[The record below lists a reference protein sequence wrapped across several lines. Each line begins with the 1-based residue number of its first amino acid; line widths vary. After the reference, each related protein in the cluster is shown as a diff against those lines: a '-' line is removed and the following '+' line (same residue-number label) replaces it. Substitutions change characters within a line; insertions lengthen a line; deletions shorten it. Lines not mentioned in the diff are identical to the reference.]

1 MSNKDIELLAIKLTG
16 EDTYCD
22 CTIAFNG
29 TAVQLNEMK
38 MVYHGDP
45 ALVGSH
51 LSGVIAKVIRT
62 LEEEDGLAAGL
73 VMENLCEELGY
84 KLDRGGKDDE

>member
-1 MSNKDIELLAIKLTG
+1 MSNRDIELLAIKLSG

-29 TAVQLNEMK
+29 TALQLNEMK

-45 ALVGSH
+45 ALVCSH
-51 LSGVIAKVIRT
+51 LSGVIAEVIRK
-62 LEEEDGLAAGL
+62 LEENDGLSAGL
-73 VMENLCEELGY
+73 VMENLCEEFGY
-84 KLDRGGKDDE
+84 KLDRGDDEDD

>member
-1 MSNKDIELLAIKLTG
+1 MSNRDIELLAIKLSGAETF
-16 EDTYCD
+16 CD

-29 TAVQLNEMK
+29 TALQLNEMK

-62 LEEEDGLAAGL
+62 LEEEDGLTAGL
-73 VMENLCEELGY
+73 VMENLAEEFGY
-84 KLDRGGKDDE
+84 KLDRGEKEE

>member
-1 MSNKDIELLAIKLTG
+1 MSNRDIELLAIKLAG

-29 TAVQLNEMK
+29 TALRLNEMK

-51 LSGVIAKVIRT
+51 LSGVIAEVIRT
-62 LEEEDGLAAGL
+62 LEREDGLTAGL
-73 VMENLCEELGY
+73 VMENLAEEFGN
-84 KLDRGGKDDE
+84 KLDRGEKEE

>member
-1 MSNKDIELLAIKLTG
+1 MSKNDIELLAIKLDG
-16 EDTYCD
+16 ADTYCD

-51 LSGVIAKVIRT
+51 LSGVIADVIRT
-62 LEEEDGLAAGL
+62 LEREDGLTAGL
-73 VMENLCEELGY
+73 VMENLCEEFGY
-84 KLDRGGKDDE
+84 KLERGGKDDE

>member
-1 MSNKDIELLAIKLTG
+1 MSNRDIELLATKLAG
-16 EDTYCD
+16 ADTYCD

-29 TAVQLNEMK
+29 TALQLNEMK

-45 ALVGSH
+45 ALVDSH
-51 LSGVIAKVIRT
+51 LPKVIAEVIRT
-62 LEEEDGLAAGL
+62 LEREDGLTVGL

-84 KLDRGGKDDE
+84 QLDRGGDEG

>member
-1 MSNKDIELLAIKLTG
+1 MSDKDIELLAVKLAG

-22 CTIAFNG
+22 CTVAFNG

-62 LEEEDGLAAGL
+62 LEEEDGLTAGL
-73 VMENLCEELGY
+73 VMENLAEEFGY
-84 KLDRGGKDDE
+84 KLDRGDDEDE

>member
-1 MSNKDIELLAIKLTG
+1 MSNRDIELLAIKLSG

-29 TAVQLNEMK
+29 TALQLNEMK

-45 ALVGSH
+45 ALVDSH
-51 LSGVIAKVIRT
+51 LPGVIAEVIRT
-62 LEEEDGLAAGL
+62 LEREDGLTAGL
-73 VMENLCEELGY
+73 VMENLCEEFGY
-84 KLDRGGKDDE
+84 KLDRGEKDDE

>member
-1 MSNKDIELLAIKLTG
+1 MSNRDIELLAIKLSG

-29 TAVQLNEMK
+29 TALQLNEMK

-45 ALVGSH
+45 ALVCSH
-51 LSGVIAKVIRT
+51 LSGVIAEVIRK
-62 LEEEDGLAAGL
+62 LEENDGLSAGL
-73 VMENLCEELGY
+73 VMENLCEEFGY
-84 KLDRGGKDDE
+84 KLDRGDDEDE

>member
-1 MSNKDIELLAIKLTG
+1 MSDKDIEVQAVKLLG
-16 EDTYCD
+16 EKNFCE

-29 TAVQLNEMK
+29 TALGLNEMK

-51 LSGVIAKVIRT
+51 LPGVIAEVIRKM
-62 LEEEDGLAAGL
+62 EENDGLGAGL
-73 VMENLCEELGY
+73 VMGNLCEEFGY
-84 KLDRGGKDDE
+84 KLDRGGDDE

>member
-1 MSNKDIELLAIKLTG
+1 MSKKDIEVQAVKLLG
-16 EDTYCD
+16 EKTFCD

-29 TAVQLNEMK
+29 TALQLNEMK

-45 ALVGSH
+45 ALVCSH
-51 LSGVIAKVIRT
+51 LPGVIAEVIRT
-62 LEEEDGLAAGL
+62 LEREDGLTAGL

-84 KLDRGGKDDE
+84 KPDRGGKDD

>member
-1 MSNKDIELLAIKLTG
+1 MSNRDIELLAIKLAG
-16 EDTYCD
+16 ADPYCD

-29 TAVQLNEMK
+29 TALQLNEMK

-45 ALVGSH
+45 ALVDSH
-51 LSGVIAKVIRT
+51 LPKVIAEVIRT
-62 LEEEDGLAAGL
+62 LEREDGLTVGL

-84 KLDRGGKDDE
+84 KLFRGGDEG